1 MPELIEESTPPTPPT
16 PSTIDPA
23 AWEDFQGFRES
34 FLAHFTRPEDNA
46 ALRRLGQF
54 LYELI
59 LETAGTMP
67 DPPESA
73 TRTETRAA
81 LADLRH
87 LEGFLGAIG
96 AEHKDASLSPDDARL
111 SELAEVWSVDA
122 GQLADRI
129 EAELRGGES

>member
-1 MPELIEESTPPTPPT
+1 MTDQEKSTLHPATPP
-16 PSTIDPA
+16 TIDPA

-34 FLAHFTRPEDNA
+34 FLAHFTRPEDNTT
-46 ALRRLGQF
+46 LRHLGRF

-67 DPPESA
+67 DPPEST

-111 SELAEVWSVDA
+111 SELAEAWSVDA

-129 EAELRGGES
+129 AHDLAGGAA

>member
-1 MPELIEESTPPTPPT
+1 MTDQEKSTLRSVTPP
-16 PSTIDPA
+16 TIDPA

-34 FLAHFTRPEDNA
+34 FLAHFTRPEDNTT
-46 ALRRLGQF
+46 LRHLGRL
-54 LYELI
+54 LYEFI

-96 AEHKDASLSPDDARL
+96 AEHKDASLAPEDARL
-111 SELAEVWSVDA
+111 SGLSEGWSLHAREL
-122 GQLADRI
+122 GDRI
-129 EAELRGGES
+129 EAELAGGGA